1 MYIIYIRHIHIL
13 LLFLLAAPAMDLW
26 APAVWSVHLPEM
38 FNGALIFRWFDF
50 SCGMFYHCFT
60 NQAIVM
66 KISDWN
72 LQKRPTAT
80 SLISY
85 SVPIIS
91 RSYPICSHWNGKKKT
106 VAAKPLAD
114 PLEILLSN
122 QSNGMTGWGN
132 PWSSS
137 PPYPHYPHEN
147 IFTTSS
153 KKNIANPHHERS
165 VDHDRVH
172 PHLESRS
179 SDFSTQI

>member
-1 MYIIYIRHIHIL
+1 MYIIYYIRNIHIL
-13 LLFLLAAPAMDLW
+13 FVFAMLQQWICGHLLF
-26 APAVWSVHLPEM
+26 AVQLPEI
-38 FNGALIFRWFDF
+38 FNGALKFNGLIFLVA
-50 SCGMFYHCFT
+50 CFT
-60 NQAIVM
+60 NQAIVINFWLKSAKTSHILHIVLNINFIFCPNNFSFLSHM
-66 KISDWN
+66 FALKW
-72 LQKRPTAT
+72 QKK
-80 SLISY
+80 
-85 SVPIIS
+85 V
-91 RSYPICSHWNGKKKT
+91 